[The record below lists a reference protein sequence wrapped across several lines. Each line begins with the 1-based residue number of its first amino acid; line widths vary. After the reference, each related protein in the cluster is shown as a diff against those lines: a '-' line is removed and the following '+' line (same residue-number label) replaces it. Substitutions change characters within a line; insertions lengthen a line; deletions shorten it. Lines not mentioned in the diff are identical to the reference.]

1 MDSNVVKKSKTT
13 MTDKQKAARCLNLAA
28 GRKKRME
35 AIKQRKEKPDEY
47 DISSND
53 GSIDESDSSDSS
65 DNDAFVLTKA
75 KKKIL
80 KSKKRDMNEGQLS
93 RAHAK
98 LPKSD
103 NIRGDVD
110 ELKSMMIELANMQ
123 KKQHKASKKR
133 SSKKSGGTKIVV
145 LPQHVSAP
153 VTTTQ
158 IRAYTDSSLDALRK
172 SLGIL

>member
-1 MDSNVVKKSKTT
+1 MDQKPKRV
-13 MTDKQKAARCLNLAA
+13 MTDKQKTARCLNLAA
-28 GRKKRME
+28 GRKKRMD
-35 AIKQRKEKPDEY
+35 AIKQKKEKPDEY

-53 GSIDESDSSDSS
+53 GSIDESESSDSS

-75 KKKIL
+75 KQTKKTIPDHRKKITNKT
-80 KSKKRDMNEGQLS
+80 KSHKENNL
-93 RAHAK
+93 
-98 LPKSD
+98 
-103 NIRGDVD
+103 RGDVD

-145 LPQHVSAP
+145 LPQQTSAP
-153 VTTTQ
+153 VTASQ
-158 IRAYTDSSLDALRK
+158 IRAHTDSSLDALRK

>member
-1 MDSNVVKKSKTT
+1 MDSNKVNKPKRV
-13 MTDKQKAARCLNLAA
+13 MTDKQKSARCLNLAA
-28 GRKKRME
+28 GRKKRMD
-35 AIKQRKEKPDEY
+35 AIKQKKEKPDEY

-53 GSIDESDSSDSS
+53 GSIDESESSDSS

-75 KKKIL
+75 KKRSGKTDALQKQL
-80 KSKKRDMNEGQLS
+80 KSKKRETKQ
-93 RAHAK
+93 
-98 LPKSD
+98 PTSD
-103 NIRGDVD
+103 NLRGDVD

-145 LPQHVSAP
+145 LPQQTSAP
-153 VTTTQ
+153 VTASQ
-158 IRAYTDSSLDALRK
+158 IRAHTDSSLDALRK

>member
-1 MDSNVVKKSKTT
+1 MDSNEVNKPKRV

-35 AIKQRKEKPDEY
+35 AIKQKKEKPDEY

-53 GSIDESDSSDSS
+53 GSIDESDSSDDLSS

-75 KKKIL
+75 KKKSGKTESLQKIL
-80 KSKKRDMNEGQLS
+80 KSKKRE
-93 RAHAK
+93 AK
-98 LPKSD
+98 VPKSD
-103 NIRGDVD
+103 NLRDVD

-145 LPQHVSAP
+145 LPQHASAP
-153 VTTTQ
+153 VTTSK
-158 IRAYTDSSLDALRK
+158 IRAYTDSSLDVLRK

>member
-1 MDSNVVKKSKTT
+1 MDSNVVKKPKTV
-13 MTDKQKAARCLNLAA
+13 MTDKQKAARCVNLAA

-53 GSIDESDSSDSS
+53 GSIDEIDSSDSSDSS

-75 KKKIL
+75 KKKIGQ
-80 KSKKRDMNEGQLS
+80 KSE
-93 RAHAK
+93 AK
-98 LPKSD
+98 IPMRKSIVSSKSD
-103 NIRGDVD
+103 NLRGDVD

-133 SSKKSGGTKIVV
+133 SSKKSGGSKIVV
-145 LPQHVSAP
+145 LPQHASAP
-153 VTTTQ
+153 VTTSQ

-172 SLGIL
+172 SLGIY

>member
-1 MDSNVVKKSKTT
+1 MDSNKVNKPKRV
-13 MTDKQKAARCLNLAA
+13 MTDKQKSARCLNLAA
-28 GRKKRME
+28 GRKKRMD
-35 AIKQRKEKPDEY
+35 AIKQKKEKPDEY

-75 KKKIL
+75 KQKKTIPDHHKKITNKK
-80 KSKKRDMNEGQLS
+80 KSNK
-93 RAHAK
+93 
-98 LPKSD
+98 D
-103 NIRGDVD
+103 NNLRGDVD

-145 LPQHVSAP
+145 LPQHAPQP
-153 VTTTQ
+153 VTASQT
-158 IRAYTDSSLDALRK
+158 RAYTDSSLDVLRK

>member
-1 MDSNVVKKSKTT
+1 MDSNVVKKPKTV
-13 MTDKQKAARCLNLAA
+13 MTDKQKAARCVNLAA

-75 KKKIL
+75 KKKSGKTESLQKNL
-80 KSKKRDMNEGQLS
+80 KSKKQNP
-93 RAHAK
+93 K
-98 LPKSD
+98 LPIGD
-103 NIRGDVD
+103 NLRDDVD
-110 ELKSMMIELANMQ
+110 ELKSMIELANMQ

-145 LPQHVSAP
+145 LPQHASAP
-153 VTTTQ
+153 VITSQ
-158 IRAYTDSSLDALRK
+158 IRAYTDSSLDALKK